1 MTRICLHTQRVGARH
16 QRSKDLRRR
25 GFTLV
30 ETLVAIT
37 ILLVAMVAPMTI
49 AARGLQSSFFARE
62 EVTAFVLAQEG
73 IELVR
78 ARRDENV
85 LQSRSWLTDFT
96 TGPCISANGCGVDAR
111 DFYSGGGNA
120 PFFSCGGTACRLNYD
135 SGALTT
141 GLRGFYTYRTGVGI
155 SPSLFTRV
163 IKMNQIS
170 AGKEAEVVV
179 QVSWQSGLFGATK
192 TVTLQSS
199 IFNREGP

>member
-1 MTRICLHTQRVGARH
+1 MTHIYSQTQRVGARH

-85 LQSRSWLTDFT
+85 LQSKSWLADFT
-96 TGPCISANGCGVDAR
+96 GHCTNANGCGVDAR

-120 PFFSCGGTACRLNYD
+120 PFFSCGGTACRLNYN

-155 SPSLFTRV
+155 SPSPFTRV
-163 IKMNQIS
+163 IKMNEIS
-170 AGKEAEVVV
+170 ADKEAEVVV

-192 TVTLQSS
+192 TVTLQSR